1 MTDNSAVLDQIIVGR
16 VTPHIYAFTTNTV
29 PSYLKVGDTY
39 RPVDTRLREWER
51 HFPALNKEYEAPATI
66 NGDVYFRDF
75 AVHRFLEESRKR
87 LRLTAKELSAG
98 VYYSR
103 EFFKDANIDDVK
115 DAISDIHH
123 DFERNSGRYDFYD
136 VQSQLPQPFHFA
148 RGAEWTLRP
157 NQQEAV
163 DNFVRAVDA
172 GRTNLLMYAVMRFGK
187 SFTALS
193 CANAIDAKTVLIV
206 SAKADVRS
214 EWKKAVESAGNFK
227 NWVFIDQCDLTRDEH
242 ILDKARE
249 ADHTTAIFL
258 TLQDLQGR
266 QLKEKHRQVFASKLD
281 LLIVDETH
289 FGARAEEYGRVLR
302 DAGQPMD
309 PVAAQR
315 RDHDDKVDIENVD
328 LQLKQLNP
336 RIRLHLSGTP
346 YRILM
351 GSEFEPEDIVSFV
364 QFSDIVREQEA
375 WDAAHLD
382 DDDTEEW
389 DNPYFGFPQMVRF
402 AFNPNESSRRRMTEL
417 RKSGVSFAFSA
428 LFEPI
433 SIKQDPVANLHREFK
448 HEPEIL
454 DLLRVID
461 GSKQDENLLGFLDYS
476 KIKAGQMC
484 RHMVMVL
491 PYCASCDAMEQLI
504 NDHKDEFKNLG
515 SYKIINISGVEGA
528 KAYKTPEDIKS
539 AIADAED
546 ENRKTLTLTVNRMLT
561 GSTVKQWDTMLF
573 LKDTASPQEY
583 DQAIFRL
590 QNQYIRTLVSSEGE
604 TIKENLKPQT
614 LLVDFDPGRMFH
626 MQEQKSLIYN
636 VNTEHSGND
645 KLEERLQEELRISP
659 IITINH
665 NKIHQVE
672 AVNILDAVS
681 AYNNNRSIADE
692 AQDIPVDLGL
702 LDNGTIRRVIEAQA
716 EIGSRQGLSINPV
729 EGEED
734 EIDID
739 DEEKDGKEKGSD
751 KESDKPTSDSKENE
765 LRSLEKRL
773 QTYYQRILFFAMLT
787 NSEVRSLSDVIDV
800 MGVGDNVRL
809 AANVGLDTGVLWEM
823 MDAFDPFK
831 LNTLDYKIQNISHL
845 GRDESLPPIERA
857 TRALAKFSRIS
868 DSEIRTPQWL
878 CDDMIALIP
887 GGRLRDAVT
896 SGHKVLDIASKS
908 GEFAVALYQRLTEE
922 LHVPK
927 DIARKA
933 IFSIPTST
941 IAYEFTRRFY
951 EILGLDV
958 CNISREFNAYDLL
971 PGERVTKADRRTF
984 AQKLRKEWNFSNI
997 SVADPEKG
1005 GEPVR
1010 FAAVVGNPPYHKAD
1024 NDSGKGSAQP
1034 IYNHFVNL
1042 GLELNPSFL
1051 TLITPSVWFVGGKGL
1066 DTFRREMTANRHLV
1080 SLTHFS
1086 TSQDVFPQV
1095 NLRGGVSYFLID
1107 ADVDNSTSG
1116 IHVSIIKD
1124 GEISSSGTQKA
1135 RVPGLEYFIPDS
1147 VAVNLLSRL
1156 IDSGHIVLDESSP
1169 LMFASAVS
1177 PRNPYGL
1184 TTTFPESAEF
1194 HDSSELLEDSVK
1206 IYASRNRIGYAER
1219 KTLSPKHLSWIDRW
1233 KVLTPFANNLGTNLP
1248 DDNFNTIIG
1257 EPGSVSTETFL
1268 VIGADL
1274 DLRRAECHNVERYM
1288 RTKFVRFL
1296 ISLAKANQNGT
1307 RKTYKFV
1314 PMQDFTGSS
1323 SIDWNVPVADID
1335 LQLFELYGLSTEER
1349 QHISSS
1355 IKDMD

>member
-1 MTDNSAVLDQIIVGR
+1 MTDNYAVLDQIIVGR

-39 RPVDTRLREWER
+39 RPVATRLREWER

-66 NGDVYFRDF
+66 NDDVYFRDF

-87 LRLTAKELSAG
+87 LRLTAKDLSAG

-103 EFFKDANIDDVK
+103 EFFKDANIDDLK

-123 DFERNSGRYDFYD
+123 DFDRNSGRYDFYD
-136 VQSQLPQPFHFA
+136 ALSQLPQPFHFE

-187 SFTALS
+187 SFTSLS

-214 EWKKAVESAGNFK
+214 EWKKTVETAGNFA
-227 NWVFIDQCDLTRDEH
+227 NWVFVDQSDLTRDEH
-242 ILDKARE
+242 ILEKARK
-249 ADHTTAIFL
+249 AHRTTAIFL
-258 TLQDLQGR
+258 TLQDLQGT
-266 QLKEKHRQVFASKLD
+266 QLKEKHRQVFASEID

-309 PVAAQR
+309 PIAAQR
-315 RDHDDKVDIENVD
+315 RDLDDQVDIEDAD

-336 RIRLHLSGTP
+336 RLRLHLSGTP

-382 DDDTEEW
+382 DDTEEW

-402 AFNPNESSRRRMTEL
+402 AFNPNESSRKRMAEL

-428 LFEPI
+428 LFEPR
-433 SIKQDPVANLHREFK
+433 SIKQDPTANLHREFK

-476 KIKAGQMC
+476 KIKEGQMC

-528 KAYKTPEDIKS
+528 KAYKTPEDVKS
-539 AIADAED
+539 AITDAEA
-546 ENRKTLTLTVNRMLT
+546 EKQKTLTLTVNRMLT
-561 GSTVKQWDTMLF
+561 GSTVEQWDTMLY

-636 VNTEHSGND
+636 VNTEHSGNA

-692 AQDIPVDLGL
+692 ARDIPVDLGL
-702 LDNGTIRRVIEAQA
+702 LDNGTIRQVIETQA
-716 EIGSRQGLSINPV
+716 EIGSRQGVSINPV
-729 EGEED
+729 EGKED
-734 EIDID
+734 ELDID
-739 DEEKDGKEKGSD
+739 DEETDGKAKGSN
-751 KESDKPTSDSKENE
+751 KKTDKPTSGSKANE

-787 NSEVRSLSDVIDV
+787 HNEVRSLSDVIDV

-809 AANVGLDTGVLWEM
+809 AANVGLDSGVLWEM

-831 LNTLDYKIQNISHL
+831 LNALDYKIQNISQL
-845 GRDESLPPIERA
+845 GRDESLPSIERA

-868 DSEIRTPQWL
+868 DSEVRTPQWL
-878 CDDMIALIP
+878 CDNMIALIP
-887 GGRLRDAVT
+887 GDRLRDAVT

-908 GEFAVALYQRLTEE
+908 GEFAVAFYQRLTEE

-927 DIARKA
+927 DLARKA
-933 IFSIPTST
+933 IYSIPTST
-941 IAYEFTRRFY
+941 VAYEFTRRFY
-951 EILGLDV
+951 EIVGLDV
-958 CNISREFNAYDLL
+958 ANIAGNFNSYGLL
-971 PGERVTKADRRTF
+971 GSGKKRIVESPQVGAPSNEIKVFVEAKFNEQSA
-984 AQKLRKEWNFSNI
+984 KE
-997 SVADPEKG
+997 EHL
-1005 GEPVR
+1005 R
-1010 FAAVVGNPPYHKAD
+1010 FAAVVGNPPYQISDGGAQA
-1024 NDSGKGSAQP
+1024 SARP
-1034 IYNHFVNL
+1034 IYHEFVQIAESL
-1042 GLELNPSFL
+1042 KPEFC
-1051 TLITPSVWFVGGKGL
+1051 TFVVPTRWYSGGKGL
-1066 DTFRREMTANRHLV
+1066 DAFRAAMLSNNHVAYLADYLNPEV
-1080 SLTHFS
+1080 
-1086 TSQDVFPQV
+1086 VFPGT
-1095 NLRGGVSYFLID
+1095 NNRGGICYFLISKCHD
-1107 ADVDNSTSG
+1107 ASKLGGTRIQTFSNQGLVSESIRPLNTFNSGIFMRDSKGVDIVERISSRSDFAPLSSHISSRRPFGLDGNIVNDPAFRSSTSSANRYVFCFG
-1116 IHVSIIKD
+1116 
-1124 GEISSSGTQKA
+1124 KA
-1135 RVPGLEYFIPDS
+1135 KRNGYLPVERVVKNRQWI
-1147 VAVNLLSRL
+1147 NL
-1156 IDSGHIVLDESSP
+1156 
-1169 LMFASAVS
+1169 
-1177 PRNPYGL
+1177 
-1184 TTTFPESAEF
+1184 
-1194 HDSSELLEDSVK
+1194 
-1206 IYASRNRIGYAER
+1206 
-1219 KTLSPKHLSWIDRW
+1219 W
-1233 KVLTPFANNLGTNLP
+1233 KVMMPYANNIGTELS
-1248 DDNFNTIIG
+1248 DDNQNAFVA
-1257 EPGSVSTETFL
+1257 EPGSVCSETFL
-1268 VIGADL
+1268 VVGHDLGLNQEKADRL
-1274 DLRRAECHNVERYM
+1274 VRYLK
-1288 RTKFVRFL
+1288 TKFARFL
-1296 ISLAKANQNGT
+1296 LSQAKISQHGT
-1307 RKTYKFV
+1307 RQTYRFV
-1314 PMQDFTGSS
+1314 PTPDLSASS
-1323 SIDWNVPVADID
+1323 PIDWSRSDSEID
-1335 LQLFELYGLSTEER
+1335 SQLFDYYAFSEDER
-1349 QHISSS
+1349 EHVRAS
-1355 IKDMD
+1355 IRDMV